1 MATPSEDNLMSK
13 IVEHEVRRK
22 EPSYL
27 GSALEIENGKRDS
40 KILAKVRFLLFI
52 NTNLWVC
59 MCMNAWQVV
68 ISISQFSFSYIFIFL
83 NAEWR
88 SSQLPRQWEVWITN
102 SISMSLCLCF
112 FVCLSLSLLSCSRIF
127 GGPCQILGLK
137 PFASWHWHQGC
148 ISVG

>member
-59 MCMNAWQVV
+59 MCMNA
-68 ISISQFSFSYIFIFL
+68 
-83 NAEWR
+83 
-88 SSQLPRQWEVWITN
+88 
-102 SISMSLCLCF
+102 
-112 FVCLSLSLLSCSRIF
+112 
-127 GGPCQILGLK
+127 
-137 PFASWHWHQGC
+137 
-148 ISVG
+148 

>member
-68 ISISQFSFSYIFIFL
+68 ISISRFHFHIFL
-83 NAEWR
+83 FFLMQSEEAPSFPDNGRYE
-88 SSQLPRQWEVWITN
+88 LPTL
-102 SISMSLCLCF
+102 SLCLSVSVSLS
-112 FVCLSLSLLSCSRIF
+112 VCLSLFWVVVEYL
-127 GGPCQILGLK
+127 
-137 PFASWHWHQGC
+137 
-148 ISVG
+148 VGHVKS

>member
-1 MATPSEDNLMSK
+1 MSK

-59 MCMNAWQVV
+59 MCMNA
-68 ISISQFSFSYIFIFL
+68 
-83 NAEWR
+83 
-88 SSQLPRQWEVWITN
+88 
-102 SISMSLCLCF
+102 
-112 FVCLSLSLLSCSRIF
+112 
-127 GGPCQILGLK
+127 
-137 PFASWHWHQGC
+137 
-148 ISVG
+148 